1 MGKKSNLLDGYIF
14 AELFETNFS
23 AFVDKVTDVGPEA
36 LRDLSYFESEARYF
50 TTTSQY
56 HNFNESY
63 NVLPIKTKIA
73 YFSYCF
79 KNL

>member
-1 MGKKSNLLDGYIF
+1 MGKKSNLLDRYIF

-36 LRDLSYFESEARYF
+36 LRDLSFFDSEARYF

-63 NVLPIKTKIA
+63 NVLEIKN
-73 YFSYCF
+73 
-79 KNL
+79 KNSLFQLLF